1 MFSFWS
7 RFPSRGRERSCL
19 YDLEKESGFL
29 VQLAGSVTYVSGR
42 WPIFRKI
49 ARSVSILV
57 AVDSLSFHFLESWND
72 VDGWA
77 DIPFLFFFFFFLF
90 TRTAKERKRRSRC
103 TEMESSWLMFAAH
116 LRGDFEDG
124 NRYRRFLVLRW
135 VARGISRRI
144 LRTGV
149 SWIIADKHLD
159 ELRSGEAVRWEWKAV

>member
-19 YDLEKESGFL
+19 YDLEKESGFVGWFSYL
-29 VQLAGSVTYVSGR
+29 CIRSMAHFPENSTVGFDTRRSRFLIVSFSRIVERRGWLGR
-42 WPIFRKI
+42 Y
-49 ARSVSILV
+49 
-57 AVDSLSFHFLESWND
+57 SFSFS
-72 VDGWA
+72 
-77 DIPFLFFFFFFLF
+77 FFFFFFLF